1 MSEKEKKEHDK
12 EKKPKGPKPE
22 GKGHGEKGG
31 GEKKARKPK
40 GPALAEE
47 VADEGPQQ
55 PVPPA
60 RLYERYKSEI
70 APALGEKIGQKNRLA
85 VPRLEKIVISMGVGR
100 FAVEGGEG
108 KAKMQQAEKELS
120 VIAGQKPVRTKAKK
134 SVANFKVREG
144 METGLKVTLRGQ
156 RMYEFLDRMI
166 TLAIPRVKDFR
177 GLDPNGFDKA
187 GNYNFGFTEQTVFP
201 EVNAAE
207 VTFQQGMN
215 ITMVT
220 TAKNPDQGRDHSK
233 ISLHCSPTACRSNP
247 GPPSFASSDSRKT
260 VRIIPTRTACL
271 FIRCNFT
278 SILNR
283 VKLFKLRDWFSSSMK
298 PTTGCVRSSPTA
310 AHCPRKIRN
319 PGGSATRPANGTETR
334 CSSKLSV
341 SATWAGWMK
350 KVRL

>member
-1 MSEKEKKEHDK
+1 MSEKEKQEHDK
-12 EKKPKGPKPE
+12 EKKPKAQKQG
-22 GKGHGEKGG
+22 GGEKGG
-31 GEKKARKPK
+31 GSKADKKAKKPK
-40 GPALAEE
+40 GPAPAEE
-47 VADEGPQQ
+47 MADEGPQQ
-55 PVPPA
+55 PAPPA
-60 RLYERYKSEI
+60 RLYERYKAEI
-70 APALGEKIGQKNRLA
+70 APALGEKIGEKNRLA
-85 VPRLEKIVISMGVGR
+85 IPRLEKIVISMGVGR

-220 TAKNPDQGRDHSK
+220 TAKNPDQGRE
-233 ISLHCSPTACRSNP
+233 L
-247 GPPSFASSDSRKT
+247 
-260 VRIIPTRTACL
+260 
-271 FIRCNFT
+271 
-278 SILNR
+278 
-283 VKLFKLRDWFSSSMK
+283 LRHFGM
-298 PTTGCVRSSPTA
+298 PFREHT
-310 AHCPRKIRN
+310 
-319 PGGSATRPANGTETR
+319 
-334 CSSKLSV
+334 
-341 SATWAGWMK
+341 
-350 KVRL
+350 

>member
-1 MSEKEKKEHDK
+1 MSEKEKHEHDK
-12 EKKPKGPKPE
+12 EKKPKGPKSE

-40 GPALAEE
+40 GPAPAEE
-47 VADEGPQQ
+47 MADEGPQQ

-60 RLYERYKSEI
+60 RLYERYKAEI

-108 KAKMQQAEKELS
+108 KTKMQQAEKELS

-220 TAKNPDQGRDHSK
+220 TARNPDQGRE
-233 ISLHCSPTACRSNP
+233 L
-247 GPPSFASSDSRKT
+247 
-260 VRIIPTRTACL
+260 
-271 FIRCNFT
+271 
-278 SILNR
+278 
-283 VKLFKLRDWFSSSMK
+283 LRQFGMPFREHTKQD
-298 PTTGCVRSSPTA
+298 R
-310 AHCPRKIRN
+310 
-319 PGGSATRPANGTETR
+319 
-334 CSSKLSV
+334 
-341 SATWAGWMK
+341 
-350 KVRL
+350 